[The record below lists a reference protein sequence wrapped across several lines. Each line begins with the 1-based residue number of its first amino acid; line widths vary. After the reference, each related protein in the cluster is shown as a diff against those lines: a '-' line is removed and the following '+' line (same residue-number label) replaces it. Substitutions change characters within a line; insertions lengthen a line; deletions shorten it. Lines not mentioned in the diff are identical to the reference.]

1 MHDGLRCLLMCKKGR
16 MRILHVIT
24 SLQTGGAETLVVNLI
39 PRFQALGYEVG
50 VVVFN
55 AKNTSLMR
63 RLESGCPGCRIY
75 KLGGSYYNPWYIVRL
90 AKIMRQYDV
99 VHTHNTSPQLFAAIA
114 SQMRCSA
121 ALVTTEH
128 NSSNRRRNWKWY
140 PRWIDRW
147 MYNQYQRVICISQQ
161 AEENLRAFIGKS
173 KAEIITIYNGVD
185 VKSFHSADANP
196 SLRNGSRRF
205 VAVMVAGFRDQK
217 DQDTLIKC
225 MTQLNPEEYELWLVG
240 DGDRRECLESLTDS
254 LGLRDRV
261 MFWGMRT
268 DIPEIL
274 HTADVIVMSSHYEGL
289 SLSNI
294 EGMCVGKPF
303 VASDVDGLRE
313 MTEGAGILFP
323 HQDYQRLAEIITE
336 LHDNKTLY
344 EKTAQACYNRAKQF
358 DISKMV
364 QAYSD
369 VYRSLI

>member
-1 MHDGLRCLLMCKKGR
+1 

-24 SLQTGGAETLVVNLI
+24 SLQTGGAETLVVNLM

-114 SQMRCSA
+114 SKMRCSA

-128 NSSNRRRNWKWY
+128 NTSNRRRNWKWY

-185 VKSFHSADANP
+185 VKSFHSADANT

-261 MFWGMRT
+261 RFWGMRT

-313 MTEGAGILFP
+313 VTEGAGILFP

-336 LHDNKTLY
+336 LHDSKDLY

-364 QAYSD
+364 QSYSG
-369 VYRSLI
+369 VYRSLV